1 MTEEPK
7 RSKQQ
12 IEDQI
17 RAWASRARMAL
28 SAGLL
33 DLHEQALERK
43 NLLEN
48 ELAKLNEF
56 DLGEFD

>member
-1 MTEEPK
+1 MAEQ
-7 RSKQQ
+7 SKQSKRE

-48 ELAKLNEF
+48 ELAKLNEY